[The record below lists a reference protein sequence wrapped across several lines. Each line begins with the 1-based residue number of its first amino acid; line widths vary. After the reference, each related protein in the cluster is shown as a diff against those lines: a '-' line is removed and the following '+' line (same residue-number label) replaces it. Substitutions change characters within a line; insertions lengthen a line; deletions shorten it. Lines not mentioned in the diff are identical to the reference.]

1 MKKIVLFGDSIR
13 MGYQN
18 YVRDALSEVAQVYAP
33 QDSSRFA
40 QHMLRF
46 VYDWKVKEHYP
57 DDMDLVHWNV
67 GLWDVIRIFDE
78 ALTPPEFYK
87 EMLIRLENRLRQLFP
102 KAKQI
107 FALSTSVVEKAY
119 VPPYQRY
126 NADIEKY
133 NSIAME
139 TLAPLGVEF
148 NDLYTLTKNVPDSFR
163 SDMTHFYTEDG
174 IKLVG
179 GQVVNAICNTLN
191 LQIGNVQ
198 DVSTA
203 IPELSQEQIGR

>member
-1 MKKIVLFGDSIR
+1 MKKIILLGDSIR

-18 YVRDALSEVAQVYAP
+18 YVRDTLTGVAEVYAP

-57 DDMDLVHWNV
+57 DDVDLVHWNV

-78 ALTPPEFYK
+78 VLTPPEFYA
-87 EMLIRLENRLRQLFP
+87 EMLVRLERRLQQLFP

-107 FALSTSVVEKAY
+107 FALSTSVVEEAY

-133 NSIAME
+133 NRIAVE

-148 NDLYTLTKNVPDSFR
+148 NDLYTLTKNLPNTFR
-163 SDMTHFYTEDG
+163 SDMTHFYTENG
-174 IKLVG
+174 IKAVG
-179 GQVVNAICNTLN
+179 EQVIKSICQN
-191 LQIGNVQ
+191 LG
-198 DVSTA
+198 
-203 IPELSQEQIGR
+203 IPFTIEKEVKAVIPQLSQEQVGR